1 MCMMTTA
8 ALTDLPRF
16 GPERCDTL
24 GLAAAQRYTDR
35 FLRRGVRGGENF
47 TVASWLLPR
56 SIRRGFADVYAFC
69 RWADDLADDTRNRG
83 KPERGLELLG
93 WWRDELDRCYAGRP
107 RHPVYVA
114 LAATVERHGL
124 PRRPFDDL
132 IDAFEQDQR
141 VTRYADLPT
150 LLRYC
155 EKSANPVGRLV
166 LMLMGYRDDERFAL
180 SDATCTA
187 LQLTNFWQDVR
198 RDVLER
204 DRVYLP
210 DDVARRHGL
219 DVETMVKLTRL
230 DAAVGCDACT
240 VGGAGAALAGVR
252 EMLPAYRATIRE
264 LVADARQR
272 FDLGQP
278 LRERVAPALRV
289 DIDLFTR
296 GGEAVLDRIE
306 RQRFDTWTKR
316 PRLGKFTKARLLM
329 AALASRAVSAR
340 SAPQAGAPG
349 DE

>member
-1 MCMMTTA
+1 M
-8 ALTDLPRF
+8 
-16 GPERCDTL
+16 
-24 GLAAAQRYTDR
+24 
-35 FLRRGVRGGENF
+35 LR
-47 TVASWLLPR
+47 
-56 SIRRGFADVYAFC
+56 
-69 RWADDLADDTRNRG
+69 
-83 KPERGLELLG
+83 

-124 PRRPFDDL
+124 PREPFDDL

-141 VTRYADLPT
+141 VTRYPDLPT

-166 LMLMGYRDDERFAL
+166 LMLMGYRDAERSAL

-210 DDVARRHGL
+210 ADVAQRHGL
-219 DVETMVKLTRL
+219 DLNTMVKLTQL
-230 DAAVGCDACT
+230 DAAAGCDACT
-240 VGGAGAALAGVR
+240 VGGSSGASAGVR

-272 FDLGQP
+272 FDHGRP
-278 LRERVAPALRV
+278 LRDRVAPSLRV

-316 PRLGKFTKARLLM
+316 PRLGKPTKARLLM

-340 SAPQAGAPG
+340 SAASARSAG
-349 DE
+349 

>member
-1 MCMMTTA
+1 MTTA
-8 ALTDLPRF
+8 ALSDLARF
-16 GPERCDTL
+16 GPGRCDTL

-35 FLRRGVRGGENF
+35 FLRQSTENF

-69 RWADDLADDTRNRG
+69 RWADDLADDPRNRG
-83 KPERGLELLG
+83 DPGRGLEMLR

-124 PRRPFDDL
+124 PREPFDDL

-141 VTRYADLPT
+141 VTRYPDLPT

-166 LMLMGYRDDERFAL
+166 LMLMGYRDAERSAL

-210 DDVARRHGL
+210 RRRGAASRPGPEHDGQAHPARRRGG
-219 DVETMVKLTRL
+219 VRRL
-230 DAAVGCDACT
+230 HRRRIERSIG
-240 VGGAGAALAGVR
+240 GGAGDAAG
-252 EMLPAYRATIRE
+252 LPGDDPR
-264 LVADARQR
+264 
-272 FDLGQP
+272 
-278 LRERVAPALRV
+278 
-289 DIDLFTR
+289 TR
-296 GGEAVLDRIE
+296 GRRSANASTTADRCGTASP
-306 RQRFDTWTKR
+306 RRCALTSTCSPAAAKRCWTASSGSGSTR
-316 PRLGKFTKARLLM
+316 GQSG
-329 AALASRAVSAR
+329 LASANRRRRVC
-340 SAPQAGAPG
+340 
-349 DE
+349 